1 MCDYICFIL
10 IIFQNLKKNINNIEV
25 KGLWPPYRAHKVRIS
40 WFPAV
45 CVQTERVVEK
55 VEDVGWSESG
65 SKCSSVLQKRPRLK
79 RRALKAGLPSDGAA
93 CSLWSVDMKIGD
105 IILPQITAIK
115 EKNIKDKIMKGRREG
130 WNRVK
135 QVMWRGTRVTN
146 IRTFSTRVP
155 RHSSLCAQRCRWMG
169 RCENCSLFR
178 QVAGRSLYSLE
189 TRFIRCELGLKKE
202 TAAAGC
208 ED

>member
-45 CVQTERVVEK
+45 CV
-55 VEDVGWSESG
+55 GWSESG
-65 SKCSSVLQKRPRLK
+65 SKCSSVLQKWPRWK
-79 RRALKAGLPSDGAA
+79 RRGLKAGLPSDGAA

-115 EKNIKDKIMKGRREG
+115 EKNIKDKIIKGRREG

-146 IRTFSTRVP
+146 IRTFSTRVLL
-155 RHSSLCAQRCRWMG
+155 HSSLCAQRCRWMG
-169 RCENCSLFR
+169 RCENCSLFST
-178 QVAGRSLYSLE
+178 GRSLYSLE